1 MGEFSPSLVV
11 AGGFAA
17 ILGGLAWRASRTRR
31 RGVDREIMGPVDE
44 IYRLHAHQVHVEF
57 MLRSGWRERRVVP
70 MPSPDD
76 HWGRSRGKA
85 GRPGV

>member
-1 MGEFSPSLVV
+1 MGEFLPFLVV

-31 RGVDREIMGPVDE
+31 RGAGREIMDPVDE
-44 IYRLHAHQVHVEF
+44 IYRLHAHQVHVEI
-57 MLRSGWRERRVVP
+57 RVRERRVVP

-76 HWGRSRGKA
+76 H
-85 GRPGV
+85 